1 MKQITVKNPKRIKA
15 KRNQRKI
22 AIRMRT
28 PREMRQGVSIFDS
41 IAWWQ
46 RSEDRKDKE
55 LKKRI
60 KII

>member
-1 MKQITVKNPKRIKA
+1 MKQITVKNPKRIKV

-22 AIRMRT
+22 ARSMIT
-28 PREMRQGVSIFDS
+28 PREIRQGVSLFDS
-41 IAWWQ
+41 LAWWQ

-55 LKKRI
+55 LKKRV